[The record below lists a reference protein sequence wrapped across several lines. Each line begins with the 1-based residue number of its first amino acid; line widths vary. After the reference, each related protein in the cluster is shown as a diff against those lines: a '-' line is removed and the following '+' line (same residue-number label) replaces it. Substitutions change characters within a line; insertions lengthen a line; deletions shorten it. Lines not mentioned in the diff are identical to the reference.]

1 MLTTAARAT
10 ATRRSPPVACPV
22 RCQLLWAVP
31 LTEPC
36 ALTTWKPAASKAAV
50 ASATCESGT
59 SVKSVARPPPES
71 VEHPR
76 MEICDDASTDAIAA
90 TTPVSLRPASRMQIG
105 IISSWWIPDSPA
117 GDALQCSTHH
127 GVSPANIDSS
137 LSGDH
142 VSETTACCP
151 SSGSAKKRRRRSAPR
166 CSGSYCFCSRR
177 IVVGCSSSTSSGYE
191 CQCASPS
198 AASSSVAP
206 VERCATGE
214 SAWPEKQLRAA
225 PSRARGTSTNSESY
239 VDRWKTGISASASG
253 LVRLAIAPTTSRT
266 PSTRSTAH
274 SVGSTSSPG
283 TRSSR
288 LESATIVT
296 ICSTQVIDTNLSSSV
311 LSKKSSFSSSNMA
324 AFR

>member
-127 GVSPANIDSS
+127 GVSPA
-137 LSGDH
+137 
-142 VSETTACCP
+142 TRA
-151 SSGSAKKRRRRSAPR
+151 RRRGAGGQVATCTWPNGYSHGHMAHGYMAHGTWLHRER
-166 CSGSYCFCSRR
+166 ERGGCRVHTSGRR
-177 IVVGCSSSTSSGYE
+177 REEGD
-191 CQCASPS
+191 SPS
-198 AASSSVAP
+198 TTLGWDDAAA
-206 VERCATGE
+206 ATR
-214 SAWPEKQLRAA
+214 P
-225 PSRARGTSTNSESY
+225 
-239 VDRWKTGISASASG
+239 
-253 LVRLAIAPTTSRT
+253 
-266 PSTRSTAH
+266 
-274 SVGSTSSPG
+274 
-283 TRSSR
+283 
-288 LESATIVT
+288 
-296 ICSTQVIDTNLSSSV
+296 
-311 LSKKSSFSSSNMA
+311 
-324 AFR
+324 